1 MDHPFIDATILT
13 DDELLDLI
21 TKCNNLLYQETH
33 WGHTQ
38 MVDTIRA
45 SLNVYELELDERQFR
60 RIHDAEVAKNPDG
73 IIELGKIEGEVIDY
87 DETEK
92 KSAEVIVKRYKDL

>member
-1 MDHPFIDATILT
+1 MDHPFLETSTLT
-13 DDELLDLI
+13 DDELLDAI
-21 TKCNNLLYQETH
+21 QKCNNLLHQETH

-45 SLNVYELELDERQFR
+45 SLNAYQLEFDERMFR

-73 IIELGKIEGEVIDY
+73 IIEIGKIEGEVIDY
-87 DETEK
+87 DEVEK
-92 KSAEVIVKRYKDL
+92 KSADVIVKRYKDL